1 MPRYIMVNHQKYLV
15 MKEEKDAIDLEA
27 LEKGLTDYFLDFD
40 YVVGD
45 WAYGKLRLKGFNSK
59 TNPHFKEM
67 NDIDKVEE
75 YIRDYCAYGCRYFTI
90 GKENSSD

>member
-59 TNPHFKEM
+59 TNKNFKDL
-67 NDIDKVEE
+67 NDVDKVSD
-75 YIRDYCAYGCRYFTI
+75 YIKNNCAYGCRWFMI
-90 GKENSSD
+90 SEIKN